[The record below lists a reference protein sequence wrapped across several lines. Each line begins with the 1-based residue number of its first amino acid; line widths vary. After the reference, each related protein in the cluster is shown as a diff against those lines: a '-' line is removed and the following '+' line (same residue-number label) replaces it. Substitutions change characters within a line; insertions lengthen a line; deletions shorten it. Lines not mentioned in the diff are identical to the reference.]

1 MPTDAVSFARG
12 RRDTREVTI
21 SPGDV
26 VIPAELLPR
35 DGRFGSGPS
44 RIRKEQVEAL
54 TSSTALG
61 TSHRKDPVVNLVAR
75 VRDGLAELFR
85 IPDEWTVVVGNGGAS
100 AFWDVATF
108 GLIRQRSQHLV
119 FGEFSQKFADIA
131 AVCPHLAEPVISASP
146 AGTVP
151 PLVIDRNVDAVCLT
165 HNETSTGACAE
176 IAHEPT
182 DALVLVDATSA
193 AGALPFDHR
202 DADVYYFSPQKAFGA
217 DGGTW
222 FALCSPRA
230 VERAIE
236 LRSRWAPRSLDLAT
250 AIDASTKNQTYNT
263 PAIATFVL
271 MESQLRWMLGNGGLD
286 WCTRRVRESADH
298 LYAWADASSFAA
310 PFVANQRHRSPV
322 VATIDLEGI
331 DASDVNAA
339 LRRNGIVDTDAYRNL
354 GRNQIRV
361 GLFPSV
367 DPEDVRRLTASIDHV
382 VERLS

>member
-1 MPTDAVSFARG
+1 MAIP
-12 RRDTREVTI
+12 
-21 SPGDV
+21 PGDI

-44 RIRKEQVEAL
+44 RVRRQQIEDLA
-54 TSSTALG
+54 TSQALG
-61 TSHRKDPVVNLVAR
+61 TSHRKDPVVNLVAG
-75 VRDGLAELFR
+75 VRDGLAALFR
-85 IPDEWTVVVGNGGAS
+85 LPAEWTVVVGNGGAS
-100 AFWDVATF
+100 SFWDVASF
-108 GLIRQRSQHLV
+108 GLIRERSQHLV
-119 FGEFSQKFADIA
+119 FGEFSQKFADIVA
-131 AVCPHLAEPVISASP
+131 ACPHLADPVIAASP

-151 PLVIDRNVDAVCLT
+151 TLEIEGRVDAVCLT
-165 HNETSTGACAE
+165 HNETSTGARAE
-176 IAHEPT
+176 LAHEPT
-182 DALVLVDATSA
+182 EALVIVDATSA

-230 VERAIE
+230 IDRAHE
-236 LRSRWAPRSLDLAT
+236 LRSRWAPKSLDLMT
-250 AIDASTKNQTYNT
+250 AIDASRKNQTYNT

-271 MESQLRWMLGNGGLD
+271 MESQVRWMLDNGGLD
-286 WCTRRVRESADH
+286 WCARRVQESADH
-298 LYAWADASSFAA
+298 LYAWAEASSFAE
-310 PFVANQRHRSPV
+310 PFIAERRHRSPV

-331 DASDVNAA
+331 DAGDVNAA
-339 LRRNGIVDTDAYRNL
+339 LRSNGIVDTDAYRNL

-367 DPEDVRRLTASIDHV
+367 EPEDVRRLTASIDHV